1 MMDFRF
7 LILGIFILIAGYY
20 WKKDYESLK
29 LERERFE
36 DAIKAEYG
44 EKIYKAFWQN
54 SFSRKYGIL
63 RKLLAKGV
71 FHEPLSEERAKELFQ
86 YIEEYDAICKD
97 EARANKFQ
105 DYSFVAGFWIIVFA
119 IVYPYL

>member
-1 MMDFRF
+1 MDFRF
-7 LILGIFILIAGYY
+7 LILGIFILTAGYY

-29 LERERFE
+29 LRRERFE
-36 DAIKAEYG
+36 DAIKAKYG

-54 SFSRKYGIL
+54 RHGGKYDIL
-63 RKLLAKGV
+63 RELLGKGV

-86 YIEEYDAICKD
+86 DIEEYDGICRD
-97 EARANKFQ
+97 ETRTDRFK

-119 IVYPYL
+119 IAYPYL